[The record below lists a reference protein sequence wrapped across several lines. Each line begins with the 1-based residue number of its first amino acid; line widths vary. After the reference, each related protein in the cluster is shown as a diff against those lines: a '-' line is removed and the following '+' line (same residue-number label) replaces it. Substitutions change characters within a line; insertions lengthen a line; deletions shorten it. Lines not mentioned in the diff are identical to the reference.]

1 MRARSRMTVAELKT
15 HVDRRLR
22 KKADKAD
29 LRALEER
36 MNARFQAVDDR
47 FQTVDRRFN
56 AVMDKLER
64 IEHKIGAQLE
74 RIEHKLE
81 DVERNTRHHK
91 TILDNHERRL
101 TDLEARPTA

>member
-22 KKADKAD
+22 HKADKADVRRLEEKLEEKADKAD
-29 LRALEER
+29 LRRLEAR
-36 MNARFQAVDDR
+36 MVDR
-47 FQTVDRRFN
+47 FNHVSLVL
-56 AVMDKLER
+56 AR
-64 IEHKIGAQLE
+64 IEQ
-74 RIEHKLE
+74 KLE

-101 TDLEARPTA
+101 TDLETHQPA